1 VTIARGRVLAAE
13 ETGAAR
19 RIGLPSAGGMPRG
32 RVEPAAVV
40 EAGIRAREIVVRAEQ
55 RAEALVA
62 AAEREAAHVRL
73 GAEAAG
79 RAEGAA
85 AVAALALR
93 LRAEQA
99 HSEEKELDRAIELAR
114 LLAERVLGAE
124 LCLDPARIGDLA
136 RQALS
141 EARGARRI
149 AIVAHPDDAAL
160 LERTLADLG
169 LEPGA
174 RVIADASR
182 ERGSLR
188 VETDLGVLDA
198 EIAPQLDRLARRLR
212 ESLGR

>member
-1 VTIARGRVLAAE
+1 MTLARGRVLARGE
-13 ETGAAR
+13 LGAAR
-19 RIGLPSAGGMPRG
+19 RSALPPSGGMPRG
-32 RVEPAAVV
+32 RVEPAVVV
-40 EAGIRAREIVVRAEQ
+40 EAGIRAREIVARAEQ
-55 RAEALVA
+55 RAEELVA

-99 HSEEKELDRAIELAR
+99 RAEERQIDRTIELAR
-114 LLAERVLGAE
+114 LLAERVLGTE
-124 LCLDPARIGDLA
+124 LRLDPARIGDLA

-149 AIVAHPDDAAL
+149 ALVAHPEDAAL
-160 LERTLADLG
+160 LEQTLADLG
-169 LEPGA
+169 LEPSA
-174 RVIADASR
+174 RVIADPSR

-198 EIAPQLDRLARRLR
+198 DIAPQLERLSQRLR
-212 ESLGR
+212 ESLGQ